1 MIYIKRLQTGEIL
14 EFGSI
19 DSVGDSYFNTSLYVQ
34 IRGAEIDQ
42 YLLDKARNIKLKQL
56 LSKKDFKIN
65 DLKVECQGHIY
76 ESNDSSKTLAFI
88 IMAIYNKVMNNGLS
102 SSWKTANGEIKTFS
116 NEKSMEMIGQ
126 VQNYYFNERPA
137 LYQNLLDQINN
148 ATTID
153 EINAIAINL

>member
-1 MIYIKRLQTGEIL
+1 
-14 EFGSI
+14 
-19 DSVGDSYFNTSLYVQ
+19 
-34 IRGAEIDQ
+34 
-42 YLLDKARNIKLKQL
+42 
-56 LSKKDFKIN
+56 
-65 DLKVECQGHIY
+65 
-76 ESNDSSKTLAFI
+76 
-88 IMAIYNKVMNNGLS
+88 MAIYNKVMNNGLS

>member
-42 YLLDKARNIKLKQL
+42 YLLDKARDVKLKQL

-65 DLKVECQGHIY
+65 DLKVEYQGHIY
-76 ESNDSSKTLAFI
+76 KSNDSSKALAFI
-88 IMAIYNKVMNNGLS
+88 MMAIYNKVMNNGLS
-102 SSWKTANGEIKTFS
+102 SSWQTADDGIITLT
-116 NEKSMEMIGQ
+116 NEESMEMIGQ
-126 VQNYYFNERPA
+126 VQNYYLNERPA
-137 LYQNLLDQINN
+137 LYQALLDQINS
-148 ATTID
+148 ATTIN